1 MHFLSAKWEDLILA
15 SYVVDPQV
23 LKPYVPEGTVLD
35 LFEGKC
41 YVSLVAFMFKKTRL
55 IGLPIPFHGK
65 FEEVNLRFYIH
76 PENEPEKRSVAF
88 IKEIVPK
95 PVIPLIS
102 NTLFKEHYISTR
114 MSHKIENMNVNFAWG
129 KTLESSF
136 SVSIINH
143 PAFPTK
149 DSLEEFITE
158 HYLGYTKHPR
168 GTIQYEVFHPQW
180 KVSTTDDYQIQ
191 VDFGENYGDD
201 FAFLNH
207 DKPANVCY
215 AAGSDVS
222 VSFPTRL
229 QFDTQ

>member
-1 MHFLSAKWEDLILA
+1 MDFLKARWEDLILA
-15 SYVVDPQV
+15 NYVVDPQV

-41 YVSLVAFMFKKTRL
+41 YVSLVAFMFKKTRV
-55 IGLPIPFHGK
+55 IGLPIPFHGE

-76 PENEPEKRSVAF
+76 PDGAPEKRSVAF

-95 PVIPLIS
+95 SVIPLIS
-102 NTLFKEHYISTR
+102 NTLFKEHYIATR
-114 MSHKIENMNVNFAWG
+114 MSHHLDHPSVDYAWG
-129 KTLESSF
+129 KELESSF
-136 SVSIINH
+136 GVRIVGQ
-143 PAFPTK
+143 PAFPAAG
-149 DSLEEFITE
+149 SLEEFITE
-158 HYLGYTKHPR
+158 HYLGFTKHPG
-168 GTIQYEVFHPQW
+168 GTIQYEVLHPQW
-180 KVSTTDDYQIQ
+180 EVAAIEDHQIK

-207 DKPANVCY
+207 EEPANICY

-229 QFDTQ
+229 